1 MVLEYV
7 EDGDLATLLR
17 SIGGSFFFE
26 VARKY
31 FAEMVLALDYIHDL
45 GLTHGNIRLD
55 K

>member
-1 MVLEYV
+1 MLEYV
-7 EDGDLATLLR
+7 EDGDLATLLQTV
-17 SIGGSFFFE
+17 GGSFLFE

-31 FAEMVLALDYIHDL
+31 FAEMVLALEYMHEL